1 MVAFVGQAVTAEDML
16 DRWES
21 TIGPLDDRESA
32 REHLERYVGW
42 IASQKLGSVFEACY
56 GEDGLVIPRKV
67 SDTVPVKR
75 TPIPE

>member
-32 REHLERYVGW
+32 HEHLERYVRW
-42 IASQKLGSVFEACY
+42 LAEQKLGSVFEACY
-56 GEDGLVIPRKV
+56 DEDGLLIPRKV
-67 SDTVPVKR
+67 SDTAPVGR
-75 TPIPE
+75 IPIPE